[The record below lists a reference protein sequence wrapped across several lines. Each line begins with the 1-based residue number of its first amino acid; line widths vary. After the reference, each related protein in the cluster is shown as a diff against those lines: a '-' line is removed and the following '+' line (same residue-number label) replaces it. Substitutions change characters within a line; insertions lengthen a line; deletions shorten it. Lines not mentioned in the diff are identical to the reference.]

1 MRMFRK
7 KPKLGLV
14 TGGNAADNESTP
26 RTRAGLAAE
35 THLRIMVEQM
45 VREGRSVDA
54 IEEAVRQAA

>member
-1 MRMFRK
+1 MRKLKK
-7 KPKLGLV
+7 KPNLDLL
-14 TGGNAADNESTP
+14 TGENAEGKEPEASAPAEI
-26 RTRAGLAAE
+26 AKE